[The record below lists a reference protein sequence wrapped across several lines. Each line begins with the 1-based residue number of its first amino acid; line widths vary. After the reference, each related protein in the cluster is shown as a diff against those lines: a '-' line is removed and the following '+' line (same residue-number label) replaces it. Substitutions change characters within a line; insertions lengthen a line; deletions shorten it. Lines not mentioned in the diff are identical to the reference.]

1 MLSLCA
7 FILTFILSVKY
18 KKMGTVL
25 SYYFLSLVMIYLL
38 ALNGVEAA
46 FQIAPKPSDSYLYY
60 GTFNLDFIEIGSQ
73 IFHEYPLFLKSVIYP
88 FDSPYLA
95 IFSQSIFL
103 CLSVLLA
110 FKKAPYINY
119 AIILLSHCVIY
130 TTSNFLKDNL
140 ILIGVFFTVFL
151 INEFKGVFIR
161 VLIIALSLY
170 LMSSIRPFLLLF
182 MPLSFAPVFS
192 VNLSKKVKV
201 MFAVLALIG
210 FAFVIYFNWGLI
222 NYVATKWSSDHSVG
236 TSGMS
241 ILAPV
246 KIFLGPTPL
255 HYAKFEDYFIQPILA
270 SHAYLLTVLH
280 VFYYLLI
287 SLLFVMFVV
296 NLRKMP
302 RIYFNDVSS
311 IYLFGIGFGLMLV
324 YIIAYGTADIRQ
336 RALIHSFI
344 FSSFLI
350 NKDVRFDKYVPSVV
364 ISFVLLFLLIF
375 VVTLLLG

>member
-1 MLSLCA
+1 
-7 FILTFILSVKY
+7 
-18 KKMGTVL
+18 MGTVL
-25 SYYFLSLVMIYLL
+25 IYYFISLVMIYLL

-60 GTFNLDFIEIGSQ
+60 GTFNLDFNEIGRQ
-73 IFHEYPLFLKSVIYP
+73 TFYEYPLFLKSIIYP
-88 FDSPYLA
+88 FENPYFA
-95 IFSQSIFL
+95 VFSQSIFL

-110 FKKAPYINY
+110 FKNSSYINY

-130 TTSNFLKDNL
+130 TVSNFLKDNL
-140 ILIGVFFTVFL
+140 ILISVFFTVFL
-151 INEFKGVFIR
+151 INECKGVLIR

-182 MPLSFAPVFS
+182 MPLCFAPFFS
-192 VNLSKKVKV
+192 INLSKKMKF
-201 MFAVLALIG
+201 MFAFLGVIG
-210 FAFVIYFNWGLI
+210 FAGIIYFNWGLI

-255 HYAKFEDYFIQPILA
+255 HYIKFEDYFIQPILS
-270 SHAYLLTVLH
+270 SHSYLLAVFH
-280 VFYYLLI
+280 VFYYLLL
-287 SLLFVMFVV
+287 SLLVVMFVI
-296 NLRKMP
+296 NIKKIP
-302 RIYFNDVSS
+302 KIYFNNLSS

-324 YIIAYGTADIRQ
+324 YIVAYGTADIRQ

-350 NKDVRFDKYVPSVV
+350 SKDVRFDKYIPSEVM
-364 ISFVLLFLLIF
+364 SFMLLFLLIF
-375 VVTLLLG
+375 VATLLLG